1 MANRRGFG
9 IDEFERAVDEF
20 FDELLIERWKGG
32 AQSGEFERA
41 QVIDYGDRY
50 DVRIAA
56 LGVDPSR
63 IQVEVSGQRLAVH
76 APDRFGGMRESSV
89 SFSDSIDGEAAAARW
104 SEGTLVV
111 TVPKK
116 KGQRITLKQS

>member
-20 FDELLIERWKGG
+20 FDELLIERWKCGT
-32 AQSGEFERA
+32 QSGEFERA
-41 QVIDYGDRY
+41 RVIDQGDRY

-56 LGVDPSR
+56 LGVDPSK

-76 APDRFGGMRESSV
+76 LPDRFGGMLESAV

-116 KGQRITLKQS
+116 KSQRIILKHS